1 MSDKKGK
8 GSGTKDACYHKVK
21 ARYSVW
27 PSAYASG
34 ALVKCRK
41 KGAKNWGNKSE
52 SFEVQEGRP
61 MYDPEKAKKATSLP
75 AINPKQDPRKNKT
88 NLSIGRSA
96 DAGEPNADRILKK
109 RTGGASLPPN
119 LKKEEVEVTEG
130 KYSKSETYVKGTAP
144 VRATYG
150 GKTESFPKETYKK
163 KSKTEELNIDLAV
176 DYFFTEGINEDG
188 LEMIIEE
195 TGIEKFVEFVEY
207 LTDIEVLT
215 EARAAKKARKG
226 AKSYDQVKAEIDA
239 KEKAKKAKREISVDK
254 TKKATATAKA
264 KQPEKKPVRDAIARG
279 VFRAVDA
286 YKKGM
291 ERHNAAM
298 ATAKKAG
305 KVAGKAA
312 GEFAKGAGEGVK
324 TAGKVAKVAYK
335 VATKEEVELEEKKKS
350 GDPCWVGYKQVG
362 MKKKGGKM
370 VPNCVPEETEVEEG
384 YKPIDKDKENKMYR
398 RAGNLARTSLS
409 SKGKKK
415 LDSAS
420 KSAKIVSA
428 ISRQKENERFDKMAD
443 IKARSNYNEE
453 VVQSILEKCWAG
465 YEKKGMKTMFGKRY
479 PNCVKKKATRKE
491 EVELDE
497 RTRYAKETG
506 KDPQTGKPSVKGGEK
521 PSGAFAAVSKE
532 LRKSGGLMSSRK
544 KAIQP
549 QGKKKVPGAKVLK
562 GTTPVD
568 KIKAKLAQQRASKPN
583 PYKPRVGESD

>member
-1 MSDKKGK
+1 MANDKKGK

-41 KGAKNWGNKSE
+41 KGAANWGNKSE
-52 SFEVQEGRP
+52 SFEI
-61 MYDPEKAKKATSLP
+61 DPKKHNAAKKDKKIRNMMKSPNENEANVAAKKAKG
-75 AINPKQDPRKNKT
+75 PK
-88 NLSIGRSA
+88 LMG
-96 DAGEPNADRILKK
+96 
-109 RTGGASLPPN
+109 
-119 LKKEEVEVTEG
+119 
-130 KYSKSETYVKGTAP
+130 
-144 VRATYG
+144 
-150 GKTESFPKETYKK
+150 
-163 KSKTEELNIDLAV
+163 EELNIDLAV
-176 DYFFTEGINEDG
+176 DYFYTEGINEDG
-188 LEMIIEE
+188 LDMIIEE
-195 TGIEKFVEFVEY
+195 TGLEKFVEFVEY

-215 EARAAKKARKG
+215 EARAAKRARKG
-226 AKSYDQVKAEIDA
+226 GKSYEQVKAEIDA
-239 KEKAKKAKREISVDK
+239 KEKAKTAKREISIDK

-335 VATKEEVELEEKKKS
+335 VATKEEVE
-350 GDPCWVGYKQVG
+350 
-362 MKKKGGKM
+362 
-370 VPNCVPEETEVEEG
+370 VEEG

-398 RAGNLARTSLS
+398 RAGNLARTSLA

-428 ISRQKENERFDKMAD
+428 ISSQKENERFAKMAD
-443 IKARSNYNEE
+443 VKARSNYNEE
-453 VVQSILEKCWAG
+453 IVQSILEKCWAG

-479 PNCVKKKATRKE
+479 PNCVKKEEVEVAEAMRPGERQRKVAAKRHDPYATSRDRATAHNVAVRNDGPGTPGYQKKSTGGKGKRYAGYGDQGAGNKARRRMGQEPLRGNTRKE
-491 EVELDE
+491 
-497 RTRYAKETG
+497 
-506 KDPQTGKPSVKGGEK
+506 VK
-521 PSGAFAAVSKE
+521 
-532 LRKSGGLMSSRK
+532 
-544 KAIQP
+544 
-549 QGKKKVPGAKVLK
+549 
-562 GTTPVD
+562 
-568 KIKAKLAQQRASKPN
+568 
-583 PYKPRVGESD
+583 ESDSAFDFVKNELIKKHGAAAIVGTPENKAATAKRKEEAKKNKRKPAPDTRTDAQKMTDATGPRPGSRYRGD